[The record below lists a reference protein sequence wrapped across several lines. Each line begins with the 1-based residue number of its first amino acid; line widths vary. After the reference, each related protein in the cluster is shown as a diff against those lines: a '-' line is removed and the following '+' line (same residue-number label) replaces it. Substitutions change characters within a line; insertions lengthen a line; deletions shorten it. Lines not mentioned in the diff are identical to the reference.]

1 MRNIN
6 YTSYKSQTHPKKYG
20 VGHDY
25 IKLRL
30 SAKEAEKFEL
40 KIKDMSIIKSKVTY
54 KGKAYV
60 HYYYRGTSAN
70 ATYVKITNL
79 LKTNYLWIRKYS

>member
-1 MRNIN
+1 MQTIN
-6 YTSYKSQTHPKKYG
+6 YSAYQALAPRNYG
-20 VGHDY
+20 CGAHY

-79 LKTNYLWIRKYS
+79 LKTNYL

>member
-1 MRNIN
+1 MLSID
-6 YTSYKSQTHPKKYG
+6 YASYKSQTHPKKYG

-30 SAKEAEKFEL
+30 SVEQAEKFDAV
-40 KIKDMSIIKSKVTY
+40 IKDMSIIKSRVTY

-70 ATYVKITNL
+70 ATYMNIVKL
-79 LKTNYLWIRKYS
+79 LKTKAL